1 VFKYF
6 CDYTDHIHIYVLLR
20 PYTYTSLH
28 ISTALYQSIFTSFLA
43 PYSCHFYTHVPMHA
57 YILLR
62 LYTCTSL
69 HTSVPI
75 QIYVFTYIYNT
86 YLLCL
91 FSYTTIN
98 ALYNCTPIYSRYMF
112 TCLYTHIRSIQ
123 IYKLLLLYTYVSL
136 RPANTICLYMF
147 TYFYTHICH
156 PYTPYTN
163 LQTATPI
170 YLYWFT
176 SFYQDIPIHV
186 CIHVRPYSDTYLYTS
201 APIYIYMN
209 IYSSTHLR
217 PFTPYI
223 HLRPYTPYS
232 CLHTSTPIYLN

>member
-147 TYFYTHICH
+147 TYFYTHIC
-156 PYTPYTN
+156 
-163 LQTATPI
+163 
-170 YLYWFT
+170 
-176 SFYQDIPIHV
+176 
-186 CIHVRPYSDTYLYTS
+186 PYS
-201 APIYIYMN
+201 N
-209 IYSSTHLR
+209 
-217 PFTPYI
+217 
-223 HLRPYTPYS
+223 
-232 CLHTSTPIYLN
+232 LHISTPIHALYMLICLRTLIRPIQIYKQLHPYIYIGLHPSTRIYLFMFAYMYAHIQIHIYILLRLYTYT